1 MRRQFTLMRADE
13 ANLIRRDRPWEAVLE
28 GTAQWI
34 ILHEF
39 DIPSGYNI
47 QRASVAVQL
56 VAGYPGAPLDMA
68 YFLPH
73 LARADNKPINALSP
87 HQFDG
92 KVWQR
97 WSRHRNGTNPWI
109 EGEDNL
115 ATHMA
120 YVESWLRDEFRKRP

>member
-1 MRRQFTLMRADE
+1 MDHPPRV
-13 ANLIRRDRPWEAVLE
+13 RPSCRL
-28 GTAQWI
+28 
-34 ILHEF
+34 
-39 DIPSGYNI
+39 
-47 QRASVAVQL
+47 QRTTRERGSTF

-73 LARADNKPINALSP
+73 LAQADGKPINALSP

-92 KVWQR
+92 KVWRR

-115 ATHMA
+115 TTHMV
-120 YVESWLRDEFRKRP
+120 YVESWLKDEFRKRP